1 MHPNIFYNKNIRL
14 ESVHNAIEQG
24 KTVAA
29 SIMGENIS
37 YNQVPWFWSDQYE
50 TKLQIVGLL
59 DNYDDIVVRGDTKK
73 QSFAV
78 FIQKDNRI
86 TASDCV
92 NRPAEHMMSRKLISE
107 KILIDKNR
115 LSDETIPIKEVAN

>member
-1 MHPNIFYNKNIRL
+1 VLGNKL
-14 ESVHNAIEQG
+14 EYQPI
-24 KTVAA
+24 
-29 SIMGENIS
+29 
-37 YNQVPWFWSDQYE
+37 PWFWSDQYE
-50 TKLQIVGLL
+50 TKLQIAGLL

-78 FIQKDNRI
+78 FYTKDNII

-115 LSDETIPIKEVAN
+115 LSDETIPIKEVTN